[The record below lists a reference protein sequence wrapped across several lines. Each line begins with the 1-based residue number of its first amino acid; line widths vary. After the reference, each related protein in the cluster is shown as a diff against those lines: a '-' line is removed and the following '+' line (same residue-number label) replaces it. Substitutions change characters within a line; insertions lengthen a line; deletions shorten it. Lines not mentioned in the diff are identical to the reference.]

1 MADCRRTGGEL
12 TMTYHMNR
20 LQSLPGPE
28 QYFVSLN
35 PRREIEADRVIVARE
50 FSHPMYTFRTLD
62 AQKDVSRNPGP
73 ESDLVRRRAPRL
85 RLSRG
90 RLPLRLRSRGDGVD
104 IDRGAGG
111 MRSHLLAGKVRHR
124 RSSPFVYELEHD
136 VWYFALDLDEIDEV
150 ASRITLVSHNR
161 RNVLTFR
168 DDDHMLPPAAA
179 LAESVRAHL
188 ASYGV
193 DPADWR
199 ITLVTNLRM
208 LGHVFNPAS
217 FYLCRDE
224 TGELRVV
231 IVEVNN
237 THGERRLY
245 TLWPERRGDE
255 HTASM
260 EKDFYVSPFID
271 MDASYTVRTWD
282 RPKELR
288 IAISETEHGS
298 QVLTASVVLRRLP
311 ATNHTVGRLLLR
323 YPFVTLKTIGAI
335 YWHALRLWL
344 KGAAFHR
351 HRAARAG
358 AGNAG
363 RSLPRGPETV
373 R

>member
-1 MADCRRTGGEL
+1 
-12 TMTYHMNR
+12 
-20 LQSLPGPE
+20 
-28 QYFVSLN
+28 
-35 PRREIEADRVIVARE
+35 
-50 FSHPMYTFRTLD
+50 
-62 AQKDVSRNPGP
+62 
-73 ESDLVRRRAPRL
+73 
-85 RLSRG
+85 
-90 RLPLRLRSRGDGVD
+90 
-104 IDRGAGG
+104 

-150 ASRITLVSHNR
+150 ASKLRLVGRNR

-168 DDDHMLPPAAA
+168 DDDHMLPPAGS
-179 LAESVRAHL
+179 LAVSVRQHL
-188 ASYGV
+188 AGSGV

-199 ITLVTNLRM
+199 ITLITNLRI

-217 FYLCRDE
+217 FYLCRD
-224 TGELRVV
+224 GRGDLRVV

-260 EKDFYVSPFID
+260 AKDFYVSPFIG
-271 MDASYTVRTWD
+271 MDAGYTVRTWD
-282 RPKELR
+282 LPGELR
-288 IAISETEHGS
+288 IAINETEQGS
-298 QVLTASVVLRRLP
+298 PVLTASLVLRRLP
-311 ATNHTVGRLLLR
+311 ATDRVVGRLLLR

-335 YWHALRLWL
+335 YWHALRLRL

-351 HRAARAG
+351 HGTAKGRAARVAG
-358 AGNAG
+358 TV
-363 RSLPRGPETV
+363 PPGPEAA

>member
-1 MADCRRTGGEL
+1 
-12 TMTYHMNR
+12 
-20 LQSLPGPE
+20 
-28 QYFVSLN
+28 
-35 PRREIEADRVIVARE
+35 
-50 FSHPMYTFRTLD
+50 
-62 AQKDVSRNPGP
+62 
-73 ESDLVRRRAPRL
+73 
-85 RLSRG
+85 
-90 RLPLRLRSRGDGVD
+90 
-104 IDRGAGG
+104 
-111 MRSHLLAGKVRHR
+111 MRSHLLMGKLRHH

-150 ASRITLVSHNR
+150 ATKLRLVSRNR

-168 DDDHMLPPAAA
+168 DDDHMIPPAGS

-188 ASYGV
+188 SSNGV

-199 ITLVTNLRM
+199 ILLVTNLRI
-208 LGHVFNPAS
+208 LGHIFNPAS
-217 FYLCRDE
+217 FYLCRDAA
-224 TGELRVV
+224 GELRVV

-255 HTASM
+255 HMASM

-271 MDASYTVRTWD
+271 MDAGYTVRTWD

-288 IAISETEHGS
+288 IAINETEHGS
-298 QVLTASVVLRRLP
+298 PVLTASVVLRRLP
-311 ATNHTVGRLLLR
+311 ATNRVVGRLLVR
-323 YPFVTLKTIGAI
+323 YPFVSLKTIGAI

-351 HRAARAG
+351 HGAARVHATSAG
-358 AGNAG
+358 
-363 RSLPRGPETV
+363 SLPPGSETT